1 MRQISK
7 FLALILRHKPEAA
20 GVVLDGAGWAD
31 VEAVIAAVARR
42 FGGFDRG
49 RLEELVRSNDKQR
62 YAFDESGTRIRAN
75 QGHSVPVELEL
86 ERLEPPPLL
95 YHGTAE
101 RFLASILAEGL
112 MKGRG
117 TTSTSAPMPRP
128 PSASGAGA
136 AVPSHYSKSGAATC
150 RIMRSTEREPRV
162 AHRTRAARLSAVA
175 LIGGGGRPLTVLTE
189 GLSRR
194 IWPGCGPGPSGAIL
208 LDA

>member
-20 GVVLDGAGWAD
+20 GIVLDGAGWAD

-112 MKGRG
+112 MKGRRHHVHLSPDAE
-117 TTSTSAPMPRP
+117 TA
-128 PSASGAGA
+128 
-136 AVPSHYSKSGAATC
+136 
-150 RIMRSTEREPRV
+150 IRV
-162 AHRTRAARLSAVA
+162 GRRRGGAVA
-175 LIGGGGRPLTVLTE
+175 LLEIRSGDMPDHAFYRSANRVWLTE
-189 GLSRR
+189 HVPPACLRLLSSAEAGD
-194 IWPGCGPGPSGAIL
+194 P
-208 LDA
+208 